1 MKIARYF
8 LLSCLLFIPAA
19 HAESLT
25 LNIGGQTVTAEI
37 ADTPESREHGLMQR
51 NRLCAD
57 CGMLFVF
64 PVANT
69 YGFWMKNTPLP
80 LSIAFIAENGC
91 IINMAEM
98 QPYALDI
105 HYAEGNALYALEMSR
120 GWFAAHGVKPGDE
133 VKGIRKRG
141 SPAGAN
147 AH

>member
-1 MKIARYF
+1 MKIARYY
-8 LLSCLLFIPAA
+8 LLFCLSFIPAA

-25 LNIGGQTVTAEI
+25 LKIGGRTVTAEI

-64 PVANT
+64 PVAKA

-80 LSIAFIAENGC
+80 LSIAFIAQNGR

-98 QPYALDI
+98 QPYTLDI

-133 VKGIRKRG
+133 VKGIHKG
-141 SPAGAN
+141 VSLAGAN
-147 AH
+147 AN